1 MLQKRRGAPQYVAL
15 RYDLME
21 IARIGALY
29 IPGDVLEEVMPPERH
44 EYPKLAVKG
53 GKFALGDEIDFAEG
67 PFNTLKRLLLLT
79 ERIDEGRRTATALW
93 IRRPEDPGSV
103 EVMVAGR
110 ALPQE
115 GYGILPIWP
124 EIARAFAGRPTRL
137 RRPDGE
143 TVYYP
148 IRNSDEEI
156 VGVLEGS
163 EPKEVFFI

>member
-1 MLQKRRGAPQYVAL
+1 MPAPQ
-15 RYDLME
+15 YDLME

-29 IPGDVLEEVMPPERH
+29 IPGDVLEEVMPPERR

-53 GKFALGDEIDFAEG
+53 GKFALGDEIDFNEVQ
-67 PFNTLKRLLLLT
+67 FNTLKRLLLLT
-79 ERIDEGRRTATALW
+79 ERIDEGRQAASALW

-110 ALPQE
+110 ALPEE
-115 GYGILPIWP
+115 GYNIIPIWP
-124 EIARAFAGRPTRL
+124 EIERAFNGRPTRR
-137 RRPDGE
+137 RRPNGE

-156 VGVLEGS
+156 VGVLEIS
-163 EPKEVFFI
+163 EPKEFYFI